1 MLALDRE
8 QRLIVETVRRIAD
21 RQLRPDAAE
30 LDAKGEFPHSALET
44 FAQNGLLNPLLPGE
58 YGGVEASFLTF
69 SLILEEISKA
79 CASSALL
86 LIAQADGM
94 LPILHGGSPELK
106 KRFLTRLGG
115 DSSSLTALAATE
127 PSAGS
132 DLLSMRTKAVKKGDR
147 YVINGQKC
155 FITNGSMADFFT
167 LYAFTDAKKKAR
179 GISAFVVEKGT
190 PGLVYGKNENKM
202 GMRGSVNSELFFE
215 DMEVPEENRIGDEGK
230 GFPNLMATLGMSR
243 LFCASQAV
251 GLAQGALD
259 EAVAYA
265 GQRVQFG
272 KPLAALSPI
281 QFMVADMAAAVEAS
295 RLLTREA
302 AHLFDGGD
310 TSAAELYAA
319 MAKFTASDTAMRV
332 TTDAVQ
338 ILGGYGYMKDYPVER
353 MMRDAKLTQIYTGT
367 NQIMRLLVGRSILL
381 GR

>member
-1 MLALDRE
+1 MLALDQE
-8 QRLIVETVRRIAD
+8 QRLILETVRRIAD
-21 RQLRPDAAE
+21 RQLRPEAAE
-30 LDAKGEFPHSALET
+30 LDATGAFPQRALET
-44 FAQNGLLNPLLPGE
+44 FAQNGLLNPLLPAE
-58 YGGVEASFLTF
+58 YGGVGTSFLTF
-69 SLILEEISKA
+69 SLILEEIAKA

-106 KRFLTRLGG
+106 KRFLDRLGG
-115 DSSSLTALAATE
+115 DSPLVTALAATE

-132 DLLSMRTKAVKKGDR
+132 DLLSMRTRADKKGDR
-147 YVINGQKC
+147 YVVNGQKC
-155 FITNGSMADFFT
+155 FITNGSVADFFV
-167 LYAFTDAKKKAR
+167 LYAFTDTKKKTR

-215 DMEVPEENRIGDEGK
+215 DMQIPEENRIGKEGQ
-230 GFPNLMATLGMSR
+230 GFSNLMNTLGMSR
-243 LFCASQAV
+243 MFCASQAV
-251 GLAQGALD
+251 GLAQAALD

-265 GQRVQFG
+265 GQRIQFG
-272 KPLAALSPI
+272 KPLGALSPI
-281 QFMVADMAAAVEAS
+281 QFMVAEMTAAVEAS

-302 AHLFDGGD
+302 AQLFDARDEARAGV
-310 TSAAELYAA
+310 YAA

-367 NQIMRLLVGRSILL
+367 NQIMRLVVGRSILQR
-381 GR
+381 G